1 METIAQGKGSP
12 FNLQVMIPEPVK
24 RELRIFAQDLRMY
37 QRDVATVA
45 IKQFLRADNREEA
58 IKLMKRL
65 RMQNTKATARN
76 GKGLPA

>member
-37 QRDVATVA
+37 QRDVATAA
-45 IKQFLRADNREEA
+45 IKQFLRPDNRGEA
-58 IKLMKRL
+58 IKIMKRL
-65 RMQNTKATARN
+65 RTQNTKATAKN
-76 GKGLPA
+76 GKGLSA